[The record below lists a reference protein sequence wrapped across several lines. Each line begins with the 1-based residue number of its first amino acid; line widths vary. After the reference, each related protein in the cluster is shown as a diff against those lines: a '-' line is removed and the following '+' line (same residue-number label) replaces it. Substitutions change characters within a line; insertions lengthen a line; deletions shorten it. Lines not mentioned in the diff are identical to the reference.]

1 MQFFIH
7 NQWSFSYTRE
17 LLEVNHIKTIY
28 NIFVAL
34 LVMFIINTVVYDYID
49 SGRWG
54 VLFFIYL
61 DLKHNKAD
69 INGNMMELNSVKR
82 ISLKKNPAQRHLS
95 VAISI
100 FFQARQG
107 RGGEGWG
114 ACAQI
119 SNNSWRVVMTRLF
132 DKRSCTLISSGSWR
146 LKKIDLKCTA
156 ACYNIT
162 FPQCCAITKNTKWSI
177 LYIDIMV
184 F

>member
-69 INGNMMELNSVKR
+69 INGNMMELNSV
-82 ISLKKNPAQRHLS
+82 
-95 VAISI
+95 
-100 FFQARQG
+100 
-107 RGGEGWG
+107 
-114 ACAQI
+114 
-119 SNNSWRVVMTRLF
+119 
-132 DKRSCTLISSGSWR
+132 
-146 LKKIDLKCTA
+146 
-156 ACYNIT
+156 
-162 FPQCCAITKNTKWSI
+162 
-177 LYIDIMV
+177 
-184 F
+184 